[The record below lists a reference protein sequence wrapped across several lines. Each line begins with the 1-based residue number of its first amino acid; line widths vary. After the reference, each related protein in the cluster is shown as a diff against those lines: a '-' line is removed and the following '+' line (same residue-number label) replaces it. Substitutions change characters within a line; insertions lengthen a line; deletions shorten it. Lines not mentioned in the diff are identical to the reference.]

1 MDETLN
7 RLLAAETEA
16 ERLVEEA
23 LAEKERMT
31 DAALAEAHAAEERFA
46 ARTPEIHAAFLDRA
60 KDRASQTVSEL
71 RRRYDERNKALRSM
85 AEEHEP
91 DAVGAALDMLVDP
104 DVD

>member
-16 ERLVEEA
+16 ERLVEAA
-23 LAEKERMT
+23 LAEKDRVT
-31 DAALAEAHAAEERFA
+31 NAALAEAHAAEQRFA
-46 ARTPEIHAAFLDRA
+46 ARVPEIHAAFLDRA
-60 KDRASQTVSEL
+60 RDRASQTIAEL
-71 RRRYDERNKALRSM
+71 RRRYDERNKVLRNM

-91 DAVGAALDMLVDP
+91 EAVSAALAMLLEP

>member
-16 ERLVEEA
+16 ERLVEAA
-23 LAEKERMT
+23 LAEKDRVT
-31 DAALAEAHAAEERFA
+31 NAALTEAHAAEKRFA
-46 ARTPEIHAAFLDRA
+46 ARVPEIHAAFGDRA
-60 KDRASQTVSEL
+60 RDRASQTIAEL
-71 RRRYDERNKALRSM
+71 RRRYDERNKALRNM

-91 DAVGAALDMLVDP
+91 EAVAAALAMLLEP

>member
-16 ERLVEEA
+16 ERLVESA

-31 DAALAEAHAAEERFA
+31 NEALAEAHTAEEQFA
-46 ARTPEIHAAFLDRA
+46 ARVPEIHAAFLDRA
-60 KDRASQTVSEL
+60 GERASQTIAEL

-85 AEEHEP
+85 AEEHEA
-91 DAVGAALDMLVDP
+91 DAVAAALDTLLDSEVD
-104 DVD
+104 

>member
-16 ERLVEEA
+16 ERLVEAA
-23 LAEKERMT
+23 LAEKDRLT
-31 DAALAEAHAAEERFA
+31 NTALAEAHAAEQRFMS
-46 ARTPEIHAAFLDRA
+46 RVPEIHGAFLDRA
-60 KDRASQTVSEL
+60 RDRASQTVAEL

-85 AEEHEP
+85 AEEHEQE
-91 DAVGAALDMLVDP
+91 AVTAALAMLMDP